1 MSEAIRAEN
10 LSVIYRP
17 RGSKQLLR
25 QYLQDRLTGR
35 QAEGFYALSDADPE
49 PDGSPATH
57 LEISL
62 TVDVDM
68 PLSRL
73 AAPVVTRT
81 MKATMD
87 ATGDRFAT
95 NLLRRLGAR
104 ER

>member
-1 MSEAIRAEN
+1 M
-10 LSVIYRP
+10 
-17 RGSKQLLR
+17 
-25 QYLQDRLTGR
+25 
-35 QAEGFYALSDADPE
+35 SDAEPE
-49 PDGSPATH
+49 PDGTPATH

-87 ATGDRFAT
+87 VTGGPVRSEPAASPGWGPASASPVGVVDQHHHPPC
-95 NLLRRLGAR
+95 GASGPWNPWHD
-104 ER
+104 